1 MVEITGG
8 ADLNPEASAHLVG
21 HLVKSRQELAN
32 GEDAI
37 AYDNVGD
44 NVCFVKS
51 PPMSALV

>member
-1 MVEITGG
+1 MVDITGG
-8 ADLNPEASAHLVG
+8 ADLNPEASANLVG
-21 HLVKSRQELAN
+21 HLVKSRQELTD
-32 GEDAI
+32 GED

>member
-1 MVEITGG
+1 MVDITGV
-8 ADLNPEASAHLVG
+8 ADLNSKSRCLVHLVG
-21 HLVKSRQELAN
+21 HLVKSRQELTD
-32 GEDAI
+32 GED